1 MKSESYR
8 TLILADGDFP
18 QREMLLDMLRN
29 AGKIICCDGAADKLL
44 DFGLMP
50 TAVVGDL
57 DSISARS
64 REICA
69 DVLVHEFEQETNDLA
84 KAFRYCREKGL
95 TVDAVLGAAGGREDH
110 LLGNLA
116 QFAEFAAIFPRMR
129 FFTEK
134 GYFVV
139 CRGSAS
145 FSGVEPGSAVSFIPL
160 DPRQKLTAT
169 GVKYA
174 FENRS
179 FPLWYAGTLNS
190 VAADTVT
197 LTTDSDSPVL
207 CFFS

>member
-1 MKSESYR
+1 MNNVI
-8 TLILADGDFP
+8 ILADGEFP
-18 QREMLLDMLRN
+18 RRGELLAMLRN
-29 AGKIICCDGAADKLL
+29 AGTVICCDGAADKLVA
-44 DFGLMP
+44 FGREP
-50 TAVVGDL
+50 DWIVGDL
-57 DSISARS
+57 DSVSTETKLRFA
-64 REICA
+64 A
-69 DVLVHEFEQETNDLA
+69 KAVHFCEQETNDLA